1 MKTTYLIT
9 NHKQT
14 MSEKENILYPFR
26 SGKPIKFLS
35 YVRSYAGLAVPDVIY
50 RHRLPSLMRAA
61 RKREDFDIIMKRV
74 NYYMSGNV
82 PFKVAKEDSY
92 ARFKDYITY
101 TGCIGDYHR
110 RLFHT
115 VYYFDQHD
123 VTRWFPAHFR
133 WNFCPGDVYFTPD
146 TPTVVKSRLLNA
158 DNGNAVL
165 LKLNKLRHFMFVSD
179 STSFTQKRD
188 MAIFRGKIRNSR
200 LRTAFLNAHFDNP
213 RCDCGVV
220 GNTDD
225 CPREWIKRKKTIREH
240 LEYKFIMAIEGND
253 VASNLK
259 WVMSSNSLAV
269 MTRPTCETWF
279 MEGQLKPGIHYVEV
293 SEDFSDL
300 DEKMDYYIAN
310 PAEAETIIHNAHEY
324 VRQFRDKKR
333 ERIISLL
340 VMDKYFRLSGQN
352 T

>member
-1 MKTTYLIT
+1 MREDL
-9 NHKQT
+9 
-14 MSEKENILYPFR
+14 LYPFK
-26 SGKPIKFLS
+26 SGKPNKLLS
-35 YVRSYAGLAVPDVIY
+35 YVRSYARLAVPDDVY
-50 RHRLPSLMRAA
+50 RHRLAGVLCAA
-61 RKREDFDIIMKRV
+61 QKRDDFDYIMKRV
-74 NYYMSGNV
+74 DYYMSCDTPFNV
-82 PFKVAKEDSY
+82 SDKDSY
-92 ARFKDYITY
+92 ARFNDYIVY
-101 TGCIGDYHR
+101 TGCIGDYR
-110 RLFHT
+110 RRMFHT

-146 TPTVVKSRLLNA
+146 TPTVVKSRLLDA
-158 DNGNAVL
+158 RNGNAVL

-179 STSFTQKRD
+179 STSFERKRD

-200 LRTAFLNAHFDNP
+200 LRTTFLNAHINNP
-213 RCDCGVV
+213 RCDCGVT
-220 GNTDD
+220 GSTDD
-225 CPREWIKRKKTIREH
+225 CPQEWIKRKKTIKEH

-279 MEGQLKPGIHYVEV
+279 MEGQLKPGVHYMEV
-293 SEDFSDL
+293 SDDFSDL
-300 DEKMDYYIAN
+300 DKKMDYYIAH

-324 VRQFRDKKR
+324 VRQFRDKER

-352 T
+352 G